1 MQQKVHL
8 HSIEGLVRISAVLG
22 EAIADLSSRVSE
34 LEQRLDWSAIEA
46 FLCNSRGL
54 RSLCGLQ
61 RLKRSRLPGSALCP
75 GRGLIAG
82 T

>member
-22 EAIADLSSRVSE
+22 EAIADLSSRVSD

-46 FLCNSRGL
+46 LLSVIPAASDL
-54 RSLCGLQ
+54 YADYSV
-61 RLKRSRLPGSALCP
+61 
-75 GRGLIAG
+75 
-82 T
+82 